1 MRQVYKQR
9 KALYMSR
16 RTAHAAE
23 IEGPYSA
30 SVMVTSKA
38 TLLQVKYPVLLQS
51 ALLATD
57 EPIARVEGP
66 LVQGV

>member
-1 MRQVYKQR
+1 
-9 KALYMSR
+9 
-16 RTAHAAE
+16 
-23 IEGPYSA
+23 
-30 SVMVTSKA
+30 MVTSKA